1 MLGSILG
8 AIGSL
13 ASSFLDKSSADK
25 QMEMQKDF
33 AQKGIQWKVKD
44 AEAAGIHPLYA
55 LGANTVSYSPV
66 SVGQP
71 DLGAMGQDIGGAIDR
86 VSNPVEKSTGALGA
100 LALERA
106 GLENDLL
113 RAQIARA
120 RINTAGQVAM
130 GPLAPVSNQEL
141 LPGWD
146 VARPNL
152 GQAAENAYSEIGGN
166 VFGGLGMVA
175 DAKNAADRWE
185 GAKTPAL
192 SSFVQK
198 YGPYGYYWREA
209 APVRSSKTN
218 YGGR

>member
-8 AIGSL
+8 AVGKGL
-13 ASSFLDKSSADK
+13 DFFADKSAAKK
-25 QMEMQKDF
+25 QSNLQKKF
-33 AQKGIQWKVKD
+33 AQKGIQWKVAD
-44 AEAAGIHPLYA
+44 AKAAGVHPLYA
-55 LGANTVSYSPV
+55 LGANTVSYNPV
-66 SVGQP
+66 SVGGP
-71 DLGAMGQDIGGAIDR
+71 DLASMGQDIGGAIDR
-86 VSNPVEKSTGALGA
+86 VSTPTEKSAGALGS

-120 RINTAGQVAM
+120 RINVAGQVA
-130 GPLAPVSNQEL
+130 GPELAPVQNAEL

-146 VARPNL
+146 VQRPNL

-166 VFGGLGMVA
+166 VFGGIGMA
-175 DAKNAADRWE
+175 QDAKRNVDRWE
-185 GAKTPAL
+185 ASKTPAL
-192 SSFVQK
+192 TSFVQK

-209 APVRSSKTN
+209 APVRSGKRN